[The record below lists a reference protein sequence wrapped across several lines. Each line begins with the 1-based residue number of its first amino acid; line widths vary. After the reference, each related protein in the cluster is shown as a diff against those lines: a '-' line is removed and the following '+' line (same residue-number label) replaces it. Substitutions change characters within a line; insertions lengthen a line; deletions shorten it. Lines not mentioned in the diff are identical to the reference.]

1 MITIPG
7 NNILNGLVLAFVDVI
22 NRMVESLADPWNAG
36 IILQVLAIAGLINLV
51 TKMGGVKAI
60 AESLSKRAKNRKS
73 SQIIIW
79 LSGLIIFFDDYAMLW
94 LWVLWWDR

>member
-7 NNILNGLVLAFVDVI
+7 SNILNGLVLAFVDVI
-22 NRMVESLADPWNAG
+22 NRMVESLDDPWNAG

-73 SQIIIW
+73 SQIITW
-79 LSGLIIFFDDYAMLW
+79 LSGLIIFFDDYAML
-94 LWVLWWDR
+94 

>member
-79 LSGLIIFFDDYAMLW
+79 LSGLIIFFDDYA
-94 LWVLWWDR
+94 VL

>member
-73 SQIIIW
+73 SQIITW
-79 LSGLIIFFDDYAMLW
+79 LSGLIIFFDDYAMI
-94 LWVLWWDR
+94 

>member
-51 TKMGGVKAI
+51 TKLGGVKAI

-79 LSGLIIFFDDYAMLW
+79 LSGLIIFFDDYAML
-94 LWVLWWDR
+94 

>member
-1 MITIPG
+1 LITIPG

-79 LSGLIIFFDDYAMLW
+79 LSGLIIFFDDYAML
-94 LWVLWWDR
+94 